1 MKPAC
6 RDLRRLSPLTANNTT
21 YAQHS
26 MATLTS
32 TMEGLALDGGG
43 EALIT
48 IIWLSSLWDGYV
60 HHHFNNGGER
70 WYRLQSTVSYR

>member
-1 MKPAC
+1 MVDYSGGWKSGMKPAC
-6 RDLRRLSPLTANNTT
+6 RDLRRLSPLTTNNTT

-32 TMEGLALDGGG
+32 TMEGLALDGSG

-48 IIWLSSLWDGYV
+48 ILWVSSFMGWLCASPL
-60 HHHFNNGGER
+60 
-70 WYRLQSTVSYR
+70 